1 MADCQPGILFHE
13 LSQSFLPH
21 MIVEEAKA
29 ERGQSL
35 RYKLRSPSECIRE
48 GKSGVV
54 VALAAKL
61 FGEITRFCV

>member
-1 MADCQPGILFHE
+1 MADCQPGFLFHE

-21 MIVEEAKA
+21 MIVEEP

-35 RYKLRSPSECIRE
+35 RYKLRSLSECIRE

-61 FGEITRFCV
+61 FGEITQFCV